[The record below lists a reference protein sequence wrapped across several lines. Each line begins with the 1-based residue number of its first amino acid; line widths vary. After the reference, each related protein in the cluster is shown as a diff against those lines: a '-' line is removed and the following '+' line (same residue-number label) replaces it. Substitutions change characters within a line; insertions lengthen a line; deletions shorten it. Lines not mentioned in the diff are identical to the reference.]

1 MANQLIS
8 GNNGIFQAR
17 FYGTGFSQWS
27 FGVLL
32 MARAK
37 RLESIIQG
45 TETRPIEVINLF

>member
-1 MANQLIS
+1 MVNQLIS
-8 GNNGIFQAR
+8 VNNGIFQAR
-17 FYGTGFSQWS
+17 FNGIGFSQWS